1 MKENRMSLP
10 ILVAQP
16 GSEENIREK
25 GLCIDALV
33 DTGADISIVT
43 PAVTERV
50 YGRKLVPYGFVE
62 SCGIGGRQRLLTVP
76 LTIGVET
83 LGGDLVCAQIDCIVS
98 EAPKIVM
105 IGNDVLTQL
114 GLKVTLDYKEGK
126 VLLESYNWM
135 SFEEEVATI
144 YRSLG
149 STVKQNVSLAGFQID
164 MVVEETTPSK
174 QHLRIAVECKFYK
187 DRLGNRIVNDFS
199 RIVQTL
205 KQSGLMDKGIIV
217 SSSGF
222 TQDARLVA
230 EKMGIDLITIDDL
243 KQAITD
249 RGIKLPTVP
258 VGKPKKPRAPSP
270 PKRTKQTPRIFIAM
284 PFTPE
289 LDDVYHLGIREVVVK
304 VGGSCERADEIQYVG
319 GIVEKIYD
327 SIKDADIIIAEMTV
341 PNPNVYYEVGF
352 AHALGKPV
360 ILLTRNIQNTPFDLR
375 AYNHVIYSSIV
386 DLRERLDRILKQ
398 IIDRSNPGHHTT

>member
-10 ILVAQP
+10 VFIAQP

-25 GLCIDALV
+25 GLRIDALV
-33 DTGADISIVT
+33 DSGADISIVPT
-43 PAVTERV
+43 TVPEQV
-50 YGRKLVPYGFVE
+50 YDRKLVPYGFVE
-62 SCGIGGRQRLLTVP
+62 VSTLGGRQHLRTVP

-83 LGGDLVCAQIDCIVS
+83 SRGDLICVQIDCLVS
-98 EAPKIVM
+98 EQYEITT

-114 GLKVTLDYKEGK
+114 GLKVTLDYKQKK

-135 SFEEEVATI
+135 SFEEEVAAI

-149 STVKQNVSLAGFQID
+149 ATVKQNVNLAGLQID

-187 DRLGNRIVNDFS
+187 DHVGNRIVNDFS
-199 RIVQTL
+199 RVVQTL
-205 KQSGLMDKGIIV
+205 KQSGLIDKGIIV
-217 SSSGF
+217 CSSGF

-230 EKMGIDLITIDDL
+230 EKMGIDLITVDDL
-243 KQAITD
+243 KQDISD
-249 RGIKLPTVP
+249 RGIELPTVP
-258 VGKPKKPRAPSP
+258 AGKPKKPPTPSL
-270 PKRTKQTPRIFIAM
+270 PKRIKRIPRIFIIM

-289 LDDVYHLGIREVVVK
+289 LDDVYHLGIREVVAK
-304 VGGSCERADEIQYVG
+304 VGGSCERADEMQHVG
-319 GIVEKIYD
+319 GVVEKIYD
-327 SIKDADIIIAEMTV
+327 SIKGADIIIAELTAA
-341 PNPNVYYEVGF
+341 NPNVYYEVGF

-375 AYNHVIYSSIV
+375 VYNHVIYSSIV
-386 DLRERLDRILKQ
+386 DLRERLDRMLSQ
-398 IIDRSNPGHHTT
+398 IMNPKGEGKK

>member
-1 MKENRMSLP
+1 MKENRLSLP
-10 ILVAQP
+10 VFIAQP
-16 GSEENIREK
+16 GSEENIRQK
-25 GLCIDALV
+25 GLRIDALV
-33 DTGADISIVT
+33 DSGADISIVPT
-43 PAVTERV
+43 TVSEQV
-50 YGRKLVPYGFVE
+50 YDRKLVPYGFVE
-62 SCGIGGRQRLLTVP
+62 VSTLGGRQHLRTVP

-83 LGGDLVCAQIDCIVS
+83 SRGDLICVQIDCLVS
-98 EAPKIVM
+98 EQYEITT

-114 GLKVTLDYKEGK
+114 GLKVTLDYKQKK

-135 SFEEEVATI
+135 SFEEEVAAI

-149 STVKQNVSLAGFQID
+149 ATVKQNVNLAGLQID

-187 DRLGNRIVNDFS
+187 DHVGNRIVNDFS
-199 RIVQTL
+199 RVVQTL
-205 KQSGLMDKGIIV
+205 KQSGLIDKGIIV

-230 EKMGIDLITIDDL
+230 EKMGIDLITVDDL
-243 KQAITD
+243 KQAISD
-249 RGIKLPTVP
+249 RGIELPTVP
-258 VGKPKKPRAPSP
+258 AGKPKKPPAPSL
-270 PKRTKQTPRIFIAM
+270 PKRIKRIPRIFIIM

-289 LDDVYHLGIREVVVK
+289 LDDVYHLGIREVVAK
-304 VGGSCERADEIQYVG
+304 VGGSCERADEMQHVG

-327 SIKDADIIIAEMTV
+327 SIKGADIIIAELTAA
-341 PNPNVYYEVGF
+341 NPNVYYEVGF

-375 AYNHVIYSSIV
+375 VYNHVIYSSIV
-386 DLRERLDRILKQ
+386 DLRERLDRMLSQ
-398 IIDRSNPGHHTT
+398 IMNPKGEGEK

>member
-10 ILVAQP
+10 VFIAQP
-16 GSEENIREK
+16 GSEENMREK
-25 GLCIDALV
+25 GLRIDALV
-33 DTGADISIVT
+33 DSGADISIVPT
-43 PAVTERV
+43 TVSEQV
-50 YGRKLVPYGFVE
+50 YDRKSVPYGFVE
-62 SCGIGGRQRLLTVP
+62 VFTLSGRQHIRTVP

-83 LGGDLVCAQIDCIVS
+83 SRGNLICVQIDCLVS
-98 EAPKIVM
+98 EQYEITT

-114 GLKVTLDYKEGK
+114 GLKVTLDYKQKK

-135 SFEEEVATI
+135 SFEEEVAAI

-149 STVKQNVSLAGFQID
+149 ATVKQNVNLAGLQID

-187 DRLGNRIVNDFS
+187 DHVGNRIVNDFS
-199 RIVQTL
+199 RVVQTL
-205 KQSGLMDKGIIV
+205 KQSGLIDKGIIV

-230 EKMGIDLITIDDL
+230 EKMGIDLITVDDL
-243 KQAITD
+243 KQAISD
-249 RGIKLPTVP
+249 RGIELPTVP
-258 VGKPKKPRAPSP
+258 AGKPKKPPAPSL
-270 PKRTKQTPRIFIAM
+270 PKRIKRIPRIFIIM

-289 LDDVYHLGIREVVVK
+289 LDDVYHLGIREVVAK
-304 VGGSCERADEIQYVG
+304 VGGSCERADEMQHVG

-327 SIKDADIIIAEMTV
+327 SIKGADIIIAELTAA
-341 PNPNVYYEVGF
+341 NPNVYYEVGF

-375 AYNHVIYSSIV
+375 VYNHVIYSSIV
-386 DLRERLDRILKQ
+386 DLRERLDRMLSQIMNLK
-398 IIDRSNPGHHTT
+398 GEGEK

>member
-10 ILVAQP
+10 VFIAQP

-25 GLCIDALV
+25 GLRIDALV
-33 DTGADISIVT
+33 DSGADISIVPT
-43 PAVTERV
+43 TVSEKV

-62 SCGIGGRQRLLTVP
+62 VSMLTGRQHLRTVP

-83 LGGDLVCAQIDCIVS
+83 LGGDIVCAQIDCLVS
-98 EAPKIVM
+98 EEYKIIT

-114 GLKVTLDYKEGK
+114 GLKVTLDYRQKK

-149 STVKQNVSLAGFQID
+149 ATVKQNVNLAGLQID
-164 MVVEETTPSK
+164 IVVEETTPSK

-187 DRLGNRIVNDFS
+187 DHVGNRIVNDFS
-199 RIVQTL
+199 RVLQTL
-205 KQSGLMDKGIIV
+205 KQSGLIDKGIIV
-217 SSSGF
+217 CSSGF

-230 EKMGIDLITIDDL
+230 EKMGIDLITVDDL
-243 KQAITD
+243 KQAISD

-258 VGKPKKPRAPSP
+258 ARKPMKPPAPSP
-270 PKRTKQTPRIFIAM
+270 TQRTKRTQRIFIVM

-289 LDDVYHLGIREVVVK
+289 LDDVYHLGIREVVAK
-304 VGGSCERADEIQYVG
+304 VGGSCERADEIQHVG

-327 SIKDADIIIAEMTV
+327 SIKGADIIIAEVTV

-375 AYNHVIYSSIV
+375 VYNHVIYSSIV
-386 DLRERLDRILKQ
+386 DLRERLDRILSQ
-398 IIDRSNPGHHTT
+398 IINPKREGEK

>member
-1 MKENRMSLP
+1 MKENRMNLP
-10 ILVAQP
+10 VFIAQP
-16 GSEENIREK
+16 GSEENIRQK
-25 GLCIDALV
+25 GLRIDALV
-33 DTGADISIVT
+33 DSGADISIVPT
-43 PAVTERV
+43 TVSEQV
-50 YGRKLVPYGFVE
+50 YDRKLVPYGFVE
-62 SCGIGGRQRLLTVP
+62 VSTLGGRQHLRTVP

-83 LGGDLVCAQIDCIVS
+83 SRGDLICVQIDCLVS
-98 EAPKIVM
+98 EQYEITT

-114 GLKVTLDYKEGK
+114 GLKVTLDYKQKK

-135 SFEEEVATI
+135 SFEEEVAVI

-149 STVKQNVSLAGFQID
+149 ATVKQNVNLAGLQID

-187 DRLGNRIVNDFS
+187 DHVGNRIVNDFS
-199 RIVQTL
+199 RVVQTL
-205 KQSGLMDKGIIV
+205 KQSGLIDKGIIV

-230 EKMGIDLITIDDL
+230 EKMGIDLITVDDL
-243 KQAITD
+243 KQAISD
-249 RGIKLPTVP
+249 RGIELPTVP
-258 VGKPKKPRAPSP
+258 AGKPKKPPAPSL
-270 PKRTKQTPRIFIAM
+270 PKRIKRIPRIFIIM

-289 LDDVYHLGIREVVVK
+289 LDDVYHLGIREVVAK
-304 VGGSCERADEIQYVG
+304 VGGSCERADEMQHVG

-327 SIKDADIIIAEMTV
+327 SIKGADIIIAELTAA
-341 PNPNVYYEVGF
+341 NPNVYYEVGF

-375 AYNHVIYSSIV
+375 VYNHVIYSSIV
-386 DLRERLDRILKQ
+386 DLRERLDRMLSQ
-398 IIDRSNPGHHTT
+398 IMNPKGEGEK

>member
-10 ILVAQP
+10 VFIAQP

-25 GLCIDALV
+25 GLRIDALV
-33 DTGADISIVT
+33 DSGADISIVPT
-43 PAVTERV
+43 TVPEQV
-50 YGRKLVPYGFVE
+50 YDRKLVPYGFVE
-62 SCGIGGRQRLLTVP
+62 VSTLGGRQHLRTVP

-83 LGGDLVCAQIDCIVS
+83 SRGDLICVQIDCLVS
-98 EAPKIVM
+98 EQYEITT

-114 GLKVTLDYKEGK
+114 GLKVTLDYKQKK

-135 SFEEEVATI
+135 SFEEEVAAI

-149 STVKQNVSLAGFQID
+149 ATVKQNVNLAGLQID

-187 DRLGNRIVNDFS
+187 DHVGNRIVNDFS
-199 RIVQTL
+199 RVVQTL
-205 KQSGLMDKGIIV
+205 KQSGLIDKGIIV
-217 SSSGF
+217 SFYGF

-230 EKMGIDLITIDDL
+230 EKMGIDLITVDDL
-243 KQAITD
+243 KQDISD
-249 RGIKLPTVP
+249 RGIELPTVP
-258 VGKPKKPRAPSP
+258 AGKPKKPPTPSL
-270 PKRTKQTPRIFIAM
+270 PKRIKRIPRIFIIM

-289 LDDVYHLGIREVVVK
+289 LDDVYHLGIREVVAK
-304 VGGSCERADEIQYVG
+304 VGGSCERADEMQHVG
-319 GIVEKIYD
+319 GVVEKIYD
-327 SIKDADIIIAEMTV
+327 SIKGADIIIAELTAA
-341 PNPNVYYEVGF
+341 NPNVYYEVGF

-375 AYNHVIYSSIV
+375 VYNHVIYSSIV
-386 DLRERLDRILKQ
+386 DLRERLDRMLSQ
-398 IIDRSNPGHHTT
+398 IMNPKGEGKK